1 MERSETSTSIPQ
13 SGGADRDRRPTMLAP
28 SAVAALTELARL
40 AEQLTVLR
48 SQRAATGP
56 SADCSKSELRLLLAI
71 TQRANRRPN
80 ELAAHLQV
88 RRSHVNGLLS
98 SLQDRG
104 LVRCDRDPADRR
116 ARVVRLTRNGRAY
129 LHELGEASL
138 RRFAAD
144 LDDLTEEEMAALKK
158 GLRAAIASVQGR
170 LISSDA

>member
-1 MERSETSTSIPQ
+1 MRGCGAADGVALAAGCQGAIRGLLQERT
-13 SGGADRDRRPTMLAP
+13 
-28 SAVAALTELARL
+28 AVALG
-40 AEQLTVLR
+40 V
-48 SQRAATGP
+48 
-56 SADCSKSELRLLLAI
+56 
-71 TQRANRRPN
+71 TQRANRRPD

-88 RRSHVNGLLS
+88 RRSHVNELLS

-104 LVRCDRDPADRR
+104 LVRCDRDPTDRR

-158 GLRAAIASVQGR
+158 GLRAAIASVQCR